1 MGSLSS
7 RIRGQ
12 GFMFLFVEVVTW
24 VFFTCKVN
32 FEGFQ
37 WEVVKEACYGGELK
51 STLPFWFRHLFLV
64 A

>member
-37 WEVVKEACYGGELK
+37 MGSGKRSMLW
-51 STLPFWFRHLFLV
+51 R
-64 A
+64 